1 MEKISVQDNLFISEI
16 KIGLFTDIS
25 FSFLSNK
32 LVFAVTKIKT
42 TDFLNLKIT

>member
-1 MEKISVQDNLFISEI
+1 MEKISVRDNLFISEI

-32 LVFAVTKIKT
+32 SVFVVTKIKT